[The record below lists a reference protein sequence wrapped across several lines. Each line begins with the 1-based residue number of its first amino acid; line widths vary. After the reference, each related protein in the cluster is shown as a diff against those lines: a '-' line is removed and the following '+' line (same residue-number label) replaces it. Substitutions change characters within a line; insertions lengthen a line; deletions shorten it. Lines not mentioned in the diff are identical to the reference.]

1 MSYPKL
7 YVAFFRPQY
16 GNYQHWGLFL
26 DDDEE
31 QLMFEVL
38 GEHPNF
44 ERNVEKQ
51 PPEQLEGFLRRVYVA
66 VISKTDIETVKQV
79 AQTVPV
85 DNETVEWDCQEY
97 VLDMLD
103 RLEDECVLD
112 RDDEDYQ
119 DARETL
125 RERRGAMG

>member
-1 MSYPKL
+1 MSYPRL

-16 GNYQHWGLFL
+16 GNYQHLGLCL
-26 DDDEE
+26 GDDEE
-31 QLMFEVL
+31 QLIFEVS

-44 ERNVEKQ
+44 ERNIEKQ
-51 PPEQLEGFLRRVYVA
+51 PPEQLEGFLRREYVA

-97 VLDMLD
+97 VLDRLD
-103 RLEDECVLD
+103 RLEDEFVLD

-125 RERRGAMG
+125 RERRGAMV

>member
-1 MSYPKL
+1 M
-7 YVAFFRPQY
+7 
-16 GNYQHWGLFL
+16 
-26 DDDEE
+26 
-31 QLMFEVL
+31 
-38 GEHPNF
+38 
-44 ERNVEKQ
+44 
-51 PPEQLEGFLRRVYVA
+51 A

-97 VLDMLD
+97 VPDMLD
-103 RLEDECVLD
+103 RLEDEFVLD

-125 RERRGAMG
+125 GDRRGAMV

>member
-16 GNYQHWGLFL
+16 GNYQHWGLCL

-31 QLMFEVL
+31 QLMFEVS

-44 ERNVEKQ
+44 ERNIEKQ
-51 PPEQLEGFLRRVYVA
+51 PPEQLDGFLRKLYVA

-85 DNETVEWDCQEY
+85 DNDTVEWDCQEY

-103 RLEDECVLD
+103 RLEDEFVLD

-125 RERRGAMG
+125 GDRRGAMV

>member
-16 GNYQHWGLFL
+16 GNYQHWGLCL
-26 DDDEE
+26 DDDDEE
-31 QLMFEVL
+31 QLMFEVS

-44 ERNVEKQ
+44 ERNIEKQ

-103 RLEDECVLD
+103 RLEDEFVLD
-112 RDDEDYQ
+112 RDDEDY
-119 DARETL
+119 
-125 RERRGAMG
+125 